1 MRVNTWKAGAVIA
14 AAILL
19 TGCSGQ
25 GAAEKPSDSKPS
37 SSSSSSAEETTAPS
51 SDCPTLEEGAT
62 VDIAA
67 LATCS
72 TERMDES
79 AGYAATSTTMG
90 MESTA
95 RYNPSEKAVAV
106 DSSIGSMVVIGDQ
119 AWVKSPSSEWQVAD
133 PNSSDPIIAGLSAG
147 ATTATSMDPAQ
158 AIAALN
164 GEFTVTGTSERLGQK
179 VYLVSGTTE
188 TQGVAVD
195 ATFEV
200 TEDYIILATMT
211 KTEVQG
217 QPIESSLE
225 ITDWDT
231 PQEITAPM

>member
-1 MRVNTWKAGAVIA
+1 MRVNMWKTGVIVT

-19 TGCSGQ
+19 TGCSGT
-25 GAAEKPSDSKPS
+25 GASDESSDSKPS
-37 SSSSSSAEETTAPS
+37 SSSAAEETTAPS
-51 SDCPTLEEGAT
+51 SDCPELKEGAT
-62 VDIAA
+62 VDITA

-79 AGYAATSTTMG
+79 AGYAATSTTLG

-95 RYNPSEKAVAV
+95 RYNPSEDAVAV
-106 DSSIGSMVVIGDQ
+106 DSSIGSMVIIGDD

-133 PNSSDPIIAGLSAG
+133 PNSSDPIIAGLSTG
-147 ATTATSMDPAQ
+147 AATATSMDPAQ

-164 GEFTVTGTSERLGQK
+164 GEFTVTGTGERLGEK

-225 ITDWDT
+225 ITDWDKA
-231 PQEITAPM
+231 QDIVAPM

>member
-1 MRVNTWKAGAVIA
+1 MRVNMWKTGVIVT

-19 TGCSGQ
+19 TGCSGT
-25 GAAEKPSDSKPS
+25 GASEESSDSKPS
-37 SSSSSSAEETTAPS
+37 SSSAAEETTAPS
-51 SDCPTLEEGAT
+51 SDCPELKEGAT
-62 VDIAA
+62 VDITA

-79 AGYAATSTTMG
+79 AGYAATSTTLG

-95 RYNPSEKAVAV
+95 RYNPSEDAVAV
-106 DSSIGSMVVIGDQ
+106 DSSIGSMVIIGDD

-133 PNSSDPIIAGLSAG
+133 PNSSDPIIAGLSTG
-147 ATTATSMDPAQ
+147 AATATSMDPAQ

-164 GEFTVTGTSERLGQK
+164 GEFTVTGTGERLGEK

-225 ITDWDT
+225 ITDWDKA
-231 PQEITAPM
+231 QDIVAPM

>member
-1 MRVNTWKAGAVIA
+1 MRVNTWKAGVVIA

-25 GAAEKPSDSKPS
+25 GPAEKPSDSKP
-37 SSSSSSAEETTAPS
+37 SSSSSAEETTAPS
-51 SDCPTLEEGAT
+51 SDCPKLEEGAT
-62 VDIAA
+62 VDISA
-67 LATCS
+67 LAICS
-72 TERMDES
+72 TERMAES
-79 AGYAATSTTMG
+79 KGYAATSTTMG

-95 RYNPSEKAVAV
+95 RYNPADDATAI

-133 PNSSDPIIAGLSAG
+133 PNSTDPIIAGLSAG
-147 ATTATSMDPAQ
+147 ATTATSTDPAQ
-158 AIAALN
+158 AAAALN

-179 VYLVSGTTE
+179 VYLVSGTTDS
-188 TQGVAVD
+188 QGVAVD

-200 TEDYIILATMT
+200 TEDYIILATTT

-217 QPIESSLE
+217 QPIEASLE
-225 ITDWDT
+225 ITEWDV
-231 PQEITAPM
+231 PQEVTAPM

>member
-1 MRVNTWKAGAVIA
+1 MRVNMWKTGAIVT

-19 TGCSGQ
+19 TGCSGT
-25 GAAEKPSDSKPS
+25 GASDESSDSKPS
-37 SSSSSSAEETTAPS
+37 SSSAAEETTAPS
-51 SDCPTLEEGAT
+51 SDCPELKEGAT
-62 VDIAA
+62 VDITA

-79 AGYAATSTTMG
+79 AGYAATSTTLG

-95 RYNPSEKAVAV
+95 RYNPSEDAVAV
-106 DSSIGSMVVIGDQ
+106 DSSIGSMVIIGDD

-133 PNSSDPIIAGLSAG
+133 PNSSDPIIAGLSTG
-147 ATTATSMDPAQ
+147 AATATSMDPAQ

-164 GEFTVTGTSERLGQK
+164 GEFTVTGTGERLGEK

-217 QPIESSLE
+217 QPVESSLE
-225 ITDWDT
+225 ITDWDKA
-231 PQEITAPM
+231 QDIVAPM